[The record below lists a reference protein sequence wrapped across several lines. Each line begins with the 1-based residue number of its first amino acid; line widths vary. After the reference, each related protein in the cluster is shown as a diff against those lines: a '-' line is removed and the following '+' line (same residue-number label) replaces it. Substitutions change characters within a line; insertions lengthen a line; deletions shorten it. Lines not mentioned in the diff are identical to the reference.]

1 MYLLLLWEMNKIVN
15 VIRQIP
21 GHDEV
26 SPITV
31 KRGNFMEARQNV
43 NPHELAEKV
52 RSHEETAHQ
61 QGNILRL
68 KQGYNPNS
76 SSIGSVIFVLP
87 AALLGITAA
96 FGAVS
101 GMIMSTLM
109 ADKAKNTKDT
119 NTPTEGEIDE

>member
-1 MYLLLLWEMNKIVN
+1 
-15 VIRQIP
+15 
-21 GHDEV
+21 
-26 SPITV
+26 
-31 KRGNFMEARQNV
+31 METRQNV
-43 NPHELAEKV
+43 NLHELAEKV
-52 RSHEETAHQ
+52 QSPKETAHE
-61 QGNILRL
+61 QGNILRV

-109 ADKAKNTKDT
+109 TDNEKNTKNI
-119 NTPTEGEIDE
+119 NTPMERGVDE